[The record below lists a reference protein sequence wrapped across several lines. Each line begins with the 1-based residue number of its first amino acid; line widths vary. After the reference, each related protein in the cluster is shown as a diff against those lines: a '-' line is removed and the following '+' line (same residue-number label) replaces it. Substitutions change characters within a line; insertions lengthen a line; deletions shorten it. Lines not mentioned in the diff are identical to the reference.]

1 MIRMQP
7 ISLLKLFLLYHC
19 KLHQKLRA
27 YCPNMHIVLQGQCL
41 ASNNFGIASETFI
54 LDVISPNHQ
63 VKAEVSYIFVQIL
76 QEFRSHCFFWSEK
89 IDGPTNSSR
98 ILNKKVA
105 DCSLILSKA
114 GYFSEQNSS
123 IICVHGKIQT
133 RGIWQQNS

>member
-1 MIRMQP
+1 M
-7 ISLLKLFLLYHC
+7 
-19 KLHQKLRA
+19 
-27 YCPNMHIVLQGQCL
+27 LQGQCL

-63 VKAEVSYIFVQIL
+63 VKAEVNYIFVQIL
-76 QEFRSHCFFWSEK
+76 QEFRGHCFSGQK
-89 IDGPTNSSR
+89 RIDGPMNSSS

-105 DCSLILSKA
+105 DCSMIISKA

-123 IICVHGKIQT
+123 TICVHGKIQT